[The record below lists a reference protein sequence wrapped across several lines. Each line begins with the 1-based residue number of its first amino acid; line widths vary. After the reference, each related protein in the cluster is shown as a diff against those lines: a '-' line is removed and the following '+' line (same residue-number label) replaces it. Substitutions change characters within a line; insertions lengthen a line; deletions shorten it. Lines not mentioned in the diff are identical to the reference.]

1 MALTPNVK
9 KQLIEDTCAMIEE
22 MGGVG
27 ALHERLEQFQRAADR
42 MFNERETLTEKHPDK
57 WVAMGKDGPLAIGDS
72 LDEVIEEVESQGMR
86 AGEVMIEFLDS
97 DPPVLI
103 L

>member
-1 MALTPNVK
+1 MALTPAVK

-27 ALHERLEQFQRAADR
+27 ALHEDLAEFHELWMRMLQEYDSLLE
-42 MFNERETLTEKHPDK
+42 TYPSK
-57 WVAMGKDGPLAIGDS
+57 WAAMGKGGALAIADS
-72 LDEVIEEVESQGMR
+72 RDDAFDTIE
-86 AGEVMIEFLDS
+86 GEGIPRKKAIVEFLDP
-97 DPPVLI
+97 DPPLLI